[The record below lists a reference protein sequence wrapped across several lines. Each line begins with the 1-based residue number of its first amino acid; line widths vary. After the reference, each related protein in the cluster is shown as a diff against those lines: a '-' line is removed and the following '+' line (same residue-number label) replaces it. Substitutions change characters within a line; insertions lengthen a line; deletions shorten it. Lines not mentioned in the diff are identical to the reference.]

1 MADGHFDD
9 LTEVQYHAIPHMVAL
24 IASLENGTY
33 KESHQDNDVISIE
46 DYTKMRL
53 GGLESIPKVS
63 REQLKASGVFFEET
77 NVPWENTRAEKK
89 EE

>member
-1 MADGHFDD
+1 
-9 LTEVQYHAIPHMVAL
+9 MVAL

-33 KESHQDNDVISIE
+33 KESHQDNDFISIE

-53 GGLESIPKVS
+53 GGTESIPKVT

-77 NVPWENTRAEKK
+77 EVPWVNTRTIKK
-89 EE
+89 EK

>member
-1 MADGHFDD
+1 
-9 LTEVQYHAIPHMVAL
+9 MVAL

-53 GGLESIPKVS
+53 GESDSIPKVS

-77 NVPWENTRAEKK
+77 NVPWKNTRAEKK
-89 EE
+89 E

>member
-1 MADGHFDD
+1 
-9 LTEVQYHAIPHMVAL
+9 MVAL

-33 KESHQDNDVISIE
+33 KESHQDNDIISIE

-53 GGLESIPKVS
+53 GGLDSIPKVS

-77 NVPWENTRAEKK
+77 NVSWKNTRSEKK
-89 EE
+89 E

>member
-53 GGLESIPKVS
+53 GGSIPKVS

-77 NVPWENTRAEKK
+77 DVPWENTKIIKK

>member
-1 MADGHFDD
+1 
-9 LTEVQYHAIPHMVAL
+9 MVAL

-77 NVPWENTRAEKK
+77 EVPWVNTRTIEKK
-89 EE
+89 EQ